1 MAATGSQQVTVDG
14 RVLALTN
21 LDKVLYP
28 ATGTT
33 KGEVIAYYAEVGPIL
48 IPHVEQRPM
57 TRKRWPD
64 GVGVEGD
71 HVNVFF
77 AKNLPK
83 GTPDWVPRYTI
94 QHSDG
99 TNDYPVADELA
110 TLVWLAQ
117 LAALELHVPQW
128 RFSED
133 GTPLPPDRLV
143 LDLDPGEGVTLA
155 ETAEVAGWVRE
166 VLEGANL
173 KPYPV
178 TSGSKG
184 IHLYAHLDGS
194 LSTAQASDLA
204 RELAQALQSE
214 HPDRVTAVMRKSDRG
229 GKVFLDWSQNNGNKT
244 TITPYSLRGRT
255 RPTVAAPRTWEE
267 LADPG
272 LQQVELGEMLTRLKD
287 LGDLLADLDPPALR
301 DASLASSRA
310 SSGTGAQK
318 VPSSPNTVPEE
329 RSGAKGSKA
338 PHTAPEERSR
348 AQGSKAPHTAPEER
362 SGAKRPNASPTT
374 IPEERSGAKR
384 PNASPTTVPEERS
397 GAKRPNAS
405 RRAAD
410 SPKDRLAKYR
420 SMRDPKKTPE
430 PVPATAPEPSEG
442 NSFVIQEHHARRL
455 HYDFRLEHDGV
466 LVSWAVP
473 KGPPTD
479 PKTNHLAVP
488 TEDHPLDYGS
498 FEGTIPAGEYGGGN
512 VRIWD
517 AGTYELEKWRDGK
530 EVIATLQ
537 GRPDGG
543 LGGAPAKFALIHTGK
558 DWLIHRMVIDNPTTV
573 PEERS
578 GAQRPNASR
587 RRRPEPVEG
596 AADADPVQPMLATLS
611 APDEVTNPDDWHF
624 EMKWDGV
631 RIVAYLEDGSVK
643 LLSRRGRDETA
654 RYPDLVPDLAKLDC
668 QQAVLDGEIVVLDP
682 GGAPNFGLLQP
693 RINLTKA
700 GDIAAAAR
708 QAPAQLLLFD
718 ILRLDGESLLRR
730 PYEERRELLEAL
742 QPATGSRVQVP
753 AVFEGDLSAA
763 METSKALRLEGVVA
777 KRRGSIYQAGSR
789 GKTWL
794 KIKHRLEQSVVVG
807 GWRPGNGNRDG
818 TIGALLLGIPEDGG
832 LRYVGRVGSG
842 FNDAGLKEAMRR
854 LGELARKD
862 SPLGE
867 VPTEDARDAHWVE
880 PTQVGEVY
888 YTELTSTHRLR
899 HPVWKGWRPDVAPA
913 DVTWELPK

>member
-1 MAATGSQQVTVDG
+1 MSAMAATGSQQVTVDG

-33 KGEVIAYYAEVGPIL
+33 KGEVIAYYAEVGTVL
-48 IPHVEQRPM
+48 LPHVRQRPI

-64 GVGVEGD
+64 GVGLDGD
-71 HVNVFF
+71 HMNVFF

-83 GTPDWVPRYTI
+83 GTPDWVRRYTI

-99 TNDYPVADELA
+99 ANDYPVADDLA

-128 RFSED
+128 RFAED
-133 GTPLPPDRLV
+133 GTPLQPDRLV

-155 ETAEVAGWVRE
+155 ECAEVAGWVHE
-166 VLEGANL
+166 VLEGAKL
-173 KPYPV
+173 QPFPV

-194 LSTAQASDLA
+194 LSPAQTSDLA

-214 HPDRVTAVMRKSDRG
+214 HPDRVTSVMRKSDRG

-255 RPTVAAPRTWEE
+255 RPTVAAPRTWDE

-272 LQQVELGEMLTRLKD
+272 LKQVELGEMLTRLKD
-287 LGDLLADLDPPALR
+287 LGDLLAPLDE
-301 DASLASSRA
+301 
-310 SSGTGAQK
+310 
-318 VPSSPNTVPEE
+318 TVPEE
-329 RSGAKGSKA
+329 RSGA
-338 PHTAPEERSR
+338 ERS
-348 AQGSKAPHTAPEER
+348 APRQTVGAAPD
-362 SGAKRPNASPTT
+362 K
-374 IPEERSGAKR
+374 
-384 PNASPTTVPEERS
+384 
-397 GAKRPNAS
+397 
-405 RRAAD
+405 
-410 SPKDRLAKYR
+410 LAKYR
-420 SMRDPKKTPE
+420 SKRDPKKTPE
-430 PVPATAPEPSEG
+430 PVPDAAPEPSKG

-488 TEDHPLDYGS
+488 TEDHPLDYGG
-498 FEGTIPAGEYGGGN
+498 FEGTIPAGEYGGGT
-512 VRIWD
+512 VSIWD
-517 AGTYELEKWRDGK
+517 SGTYELEKWRDGK

-543 LGGAPAKFALIHTGK
+543 LGGAPARFALIHTGK
-558 DWLIHRMVIDNPTTV
+558 DWLIHRMVIEDQQTVPEQRSGAQRTNTTQTV

-578 GAQRPNASR
+578 GAQRPNVSR
-587 RRRPEPVEG
+587 R
-596 AADADPVQPMLATLS
+596 AADVHSPDAAALRDGSLASSRASSGTVIEPMLATLS

-631 RIVAYLEDGSVK
+631 RIIAYLDNGVVRM
-643 LLSRRGRDETA
+643 LSRRGRDETA
-654 RYPDLVPDLAKLDC
+654 RYPDLVPDLAALDC
-668 QQAVLDGEIVVLDP
+668 TQVVLDGEIVVLDP

-693 RINLTKA
+693 RINLTRA
-700 GDIAAAAR
+700 GDISAAAR
-708 QAPAQLLLFD
+708 KAPAQLLLFD

-730 PYEERRELLEAL
+730 PYEERRELLEGL
-742 QPATGSRVQVP
+742 HPPSGSRVQVP
-753 AVFEGDLSAA
+753 PVFEGDLTAA
-763 METSKALRLEGVVA
+763 MDTSKALRLEGVVA
-777 KRRGSIYQAGSR
+777 KRRGSTYQAGSR

-842 FNDAGLKEAMRR
+842 FTDAGLAEAKRR
-854 LGELARKD
+854 LGELARHD
-862 SPLGE
+862 SPLTE
-867 VPTEDARDAHWVE
+867 LPAEDARDARWVE
-880 PTQVGEVY
+880 PTLVGEVY
-888 YTELTSTHRLR
+888 YTELTLTHRLR
-899 HPVWKGWRPDVAPA
+899 HPVWKGWRPDVAPG

>member
-1 MAATGSQQVTVDG
+1 MAAKDGQQVIVDG

-33 KGEVIAYYAEVGPIL
+33 KGEVIAYYAEVGTIL
-48 IPHVEQRPM
+48 LPHVRQRPM

-64 GVGVEGD
+64 GVGLEGD

-83 GTPDWVPRYTI
+83 GTPDWVRRYTI

-99 TNDYPVADELA
+99 TNDYPVANDLA

-173 KPYPV
+173 QPFPV

-194 LSTAQASDLA
+194 LSTTQASDLA

-255 RPTVAAPRTWEE
+255 RPTVAAPRTWDE
-267 LADPG
+267 LADPDIHQ
-272 LQQVELGEMLTRLKD
+272 LELGEMLARLRD
-287 LGDLLADLDPPALR
+287 VGDLLADLDPQDKPAEP
-301 DASLASSRA
+301 DA
-310 SSGTGAQK
+310 
-318 VPSSPNTVPEE
+318 P
-329 RSGAKGSKA
+329 
-338 PHTAPEERSR
+338 
-348 AQGSKAPHTAPEER
+348 
-362 SGAKRPNASPTT
+362 
-374 IPEERSGAKR
+374 
-384 PNASPTTVPEERS
+384 
-397 GAKRPNAS
+397 
-405 RRAAD
+405 AD
-410 SPKDRLAKYR
+410 KLAKYR
-420 SMRDPKKTPE
+420 SMRDPGKTPE
-430 PVPATAPEPSEG
+430 PVPAAAPEPSQG

-479 PKTNHLAVP
+479 PRTNHLAVP
-488 TEDHPLDYGS
+488 TEDHPLDYGT
-498 FEGTIPAGEYGGGN
+498 FEGSIPAGEYGGGN

-530 EVIATLQ
+530 EVIATLH

-543 LGGAPAKFALIHTGK
+543 LGGVPAKFALIHTGK
-558 DWLIHRMVIDNPTTV
+558 DWLIHRMVIEADEPPAEAAAIKPFDPAT
-573 PEERS
+573 
-578 GAQRPNASR
+578 
-587 RRRPEPVEG
+587 PVE
-596 AADADPVQPMLATLS
+596 PMLATLS
-611 APDEVTNPDDWHF
+611 APDEVANPEDWHF

-631 RIVAYLEDGSVK
+631 RIIAYLEDGTVK

-654 RYPDLVPDLAKLDC
+654 RYPDLVPELAGLDC
-668 QQAVLDGEIVVLDP
+668 KQAVLDGEIVVLDP

-693 RINLTKA
+693 RINLTKS

-718 ILRLDGESLLRR
+718 VLRLDGDSLLRR
-730 PYEERRELLEAL
+730 PYEERRELLEGL
-742 QPATGSRVQVP
+742 QPPAGSRVQVP
-753 AVFEGDLSAA
+753 PVFEGDLTAA

-842 FNDAGLKEAMRR
+842 FTDAGLKEAMRR
-854 LGELARKD
+854 LGELDRED
-862 SPLGE
+862 SPLAD
-867 VPTEDARDAHWVE
+867 VPAEDARDSHWVE
-880 PTQVGEVY
+880 PTLVGEVY

-899 HPVWKGWRPDVAPA
+899 HPVWNGWRPDVAPG
-913 DVTWELPK
+913 DVTWELPQ